1 MLPLSHDEV
10 VYGKGSLIGK
20 MRGDEWQ
27 RFANLRLLFTYMYT
41 HPGTKLV
48 FMGGEFGQLREWNF
62 QQSLDWHLLQLAPHK
77 GLNECV
83 KTLNAT
89 LKSQPAL
96 HDYNFSPDGFG
107 WIDAQDR
114 DNSIVAYM
122 RKGLNPSDTVVVVL
136 NMTPTPQS
144 NYRIGV
150 PSLGQWEEI
159 FNSDAGDFYGSGIS
173 NGQSITAEAEKW
185 HNQPQS
191 VVLTIPPLAGIILK
205 RKA

>member
-1 MLPLSHDEV
+1 

-20 MRGDEWQ
+20 MPGDEWQ

-41 HPGTKLV
+41 HPGTKLI
-48 FMGGEFGQLREWNF
+48 FMGGEFGQKGEWNF
-62 QQSLDWHLLQLAPHK
+62 QQSLDWHLLQYSTHK
-77 GLNECV
+77 GIKECV
-83 KTLNAT
+83 KALNAA
-89 LKSQPAL
+89 LRSQPAL
-96 HDYNFSPDGFG
+96 HDYNFSPEGFE

-122 RKGLNPSDTVVVVL
+122 RKGLNPTDSIVVVL
-136 NMTPTPQS
+136 NMTPVSQK

-150 PSLGQWEEI
+150 PLLGKWEEI
-159 FNSDAGDFYGSGIS
+159 FNSDAVDFYGSGVS
-173 NGQSITAEAEKW
+173 NTHPITAEAEKW

-205 RKA
+205 CKG

>member
-1 MLPLSHDEV
+1 
-10 VYGKGSLIGK
+10 
-20 MRGDEWQ
+20 
-27 RFANLRLLFTYMYT
+27 
-41 HPGTKLV
+41 
-48 FMGGEFGQLREWNF
+48 
-62 QQSLDWHLLQLAPHK
+62 
-77 GLNECV
+77 
-83 KTLNAT
+83 
-89 LKSQPAL
+89 
-96 HDYNFSPDGFG
+96 
-107 WIDAQDR
+107 
-114 DNSIVAYM
+114 M

-150 PSLGQWEEI
+150 PFLGQWEEI